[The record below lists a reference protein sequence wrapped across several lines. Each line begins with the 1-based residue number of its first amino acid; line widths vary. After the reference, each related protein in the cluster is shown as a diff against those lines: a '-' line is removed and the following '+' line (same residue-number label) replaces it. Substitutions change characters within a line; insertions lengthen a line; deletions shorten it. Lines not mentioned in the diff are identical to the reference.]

1 MRKLCFD
8 LGSKTCGISISDDTN
23 LIANGIV
30 NFVYQKNNFNQIII
44 EIKKILVKYENS
56 VDTFIL
62 GFATNPRDN
71 SLVESSYRSLSFKEL
86 LEESFPNIKVILHDE
101 NFSTIKANNLMIN
114 NELKASQRK
123 KRIDKVASIIILQ
136 DYLDNIK

>member
-30 NFVYQKNNFNQIII
+30 NFIYQKNNFNQIII

-123 KRIDKVASIIILQ
+123 KRIDKVASIVILQ

>member
-123 KRIDKVASIIILQ
+123 KRIDKVASIVILQ

>member
-30 NFVYQKNNFNQIII
+30 NFIYQKNNFNQIII